1 MKTKHNNIKLANLTM
16 NNTVIYTARCDNH
29 VRPQLDSHS
38 LLCHIYLKLVI
49 AAHTLLSDAQYLEVN
64 LP

>member
-1 MKTKHNNIKLANLTM
+1 M
-16 NNTVIYTARCDNH
+16 YTARFDNRTVYH
-29 VRPQLDSHS
+29 LRPQLDSHS

-49 AAHTLLSDAQYLEVN
+49 ALHTSLSDAQYIEVN